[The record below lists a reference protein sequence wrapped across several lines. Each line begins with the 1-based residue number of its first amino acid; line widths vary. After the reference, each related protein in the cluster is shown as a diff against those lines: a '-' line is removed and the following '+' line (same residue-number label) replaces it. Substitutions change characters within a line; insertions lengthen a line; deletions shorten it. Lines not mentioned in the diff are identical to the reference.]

1 MMKFIRHEGRYDM
14 QWHRGGKKETT
25 HCRDLERVFNVVVG
39 VDIAEH
45 CAPDERD
52 DETQLRQRHH
62 EHLQLHLRST
72 FRVHRHVAHVHADYV
87 EEDCERRQPHE
98 HRHDVVAVVSFDQ
111 RRVRADGRRQR
122 ANDE

>member
-45 CAPDERD
+45 CAPD
-52 DETQLRQRHH
+52 DETQLRQRHQG
-62 EHLQLHLRST
+62 HLQLHLRST
-72 FRVHRHVAHVHADYV
+72 FRVHRHVAHVHADHV